1 MSEKVT
7 IITVVLNA
15 ERTIER
21 ALRSVLDQTY
31 NNYEYIIIDGGSTD
45 GTLEKIIE
53 YKSLFDGK
61 GISFRYVSGKDSGIY
76 DAMNKGISLLSDE
89 ASWIN
94 FLNSDDYYADADV
107 LKDLFAGNIDDQV
120 DAIYGDSIIL
130 RENGQLYVKKA
141 SAIESLNYKCAFV
154 HQALFVRDSVIRN
167 YPFSMKWRLASDYEQ
182 WVRMYIDGVV
192 FRRIDRAVVVFD
204 SSGTSG
210 KAFKKYVGEM
220 LTIQSDY
227 KLINKYK
234 VRRFIRSRLIPCIKE
249 NKMVYYLYASSKR
262 FGRS

>member
-1 MSEKVT
+1 MT

-107 LKDLFAGNIDDQV
+107 LKDLFAGNIDDKV
-120 DAIYGDSIIL
+120 DAIFGDSIIL
-130 RENGQLYVKKA
+130 RENGQQYVKKA

-182 WVRMYIDGVV
+182 WVRMYLDGVV
-192 FRRIDRAVVVFD
+192 YRYVERNIIVFD
-204 SSGTSG
+204 STGASGH
-210 KAFKKYVGEM
+210 AFNKYVQEM
-220 LTIQSDY
+220 LLIQ
-227 KLINKYK
+227 KEQGLTRKYK
-234 VRRFIRSRLIPCIKE
+234 IRRFVRNKMIPVIKE
-249 NKMVYYLYASSKR
+249 SKAVFYVYALIRKNR
-262 FGRS
+262 

>member
-76 DAMNKGISLLSDE
+76 NAMNKGISLLSDE

-107 LKDLFAGNIDDQV
+107 LKDLFAGNIDNKV

-182 WVRMYIDGVV
+182 WVRMYLDGVV
-192 FRRIDRAVVVFD
+192 YRYVERNIIVFD
-204 SSGTSG
+204 STGASGQ
-210 KAFKKYVGEM
+210 AFNKYVQEM
-220 LTIQSDY
+220 LLIQ
-227 KLINKYK
+227 KEQGLTRKYK
-234 VRRFIRSRLIPCIKE
+234 IRRFVRNKMIPVIKE
-249 NKMVYYLYASSKR
+249 SKAVFYVYALIRKNR
-262 FGRS
+262 